1 MTFNLEFYT
10 QGWGWNKDIF
20 KLAVNSKFT
29 SCVSQSGKQWAHSN
43 WGEFTIYWGSQL
55 ETVRFPTAAQSGEL
69 SQSRAP
75 QPGESCSH
83 RRQPLTEAMATT
95 NSQLKKK
102 GAGEQRPRLPFPPT
116 QLPYLPLTKV
126 NWKSEGKE
134 ATNVVSI
141 NASLPGHRAGGDGS
155 GVNHWRTSLSVFL
168 LKMPL
173 KDVVQ

>member
-1 MTFNLEFYT
+1 M
-10 QGWGWNKDIF
+10 
-20 KLAVNSKFT
+20 NSKFT
-29 SCVSQSGKQWAHSN
+29 SCVSQSGKQWAHSD

-55 ETVRFPTAAQSGEL
+55 ETVRFPTAAQSGEV

>member
-1 MTFNLEFYT
+1 M
-10 QGWGWNKDIF
+10 
-20 KLAVNSKFT
+20 NSKFT
-29 SCVSQSGKQWAHSN
+29 SCVSQSGKQRAHSD